1 MPEYRPGQSKKTVNE
16 IIEDW
21 NNGKTRPDLATKYQL
36 SWQYVDRLIK
46 KVQRGYTF
54 LYPEDRTKL
63 PEPIHVTVEKE
74 TTEKKLKL
82 ELSDLNKKYRSSLDR
97 NTQLES
103 EISALNEITKPLHTY
118 KIEPSRS
125 DQSEGTPVL
134 VISDWHID
142 EVVTPESVSELNEF
156 NPEIADKRITHCWQ
170 NGLSLIKMVSRD
182 IQVDNII
189 VALLGDFIS
198 GNIHEEL
205 LENNSM
211 SPIDACI
218 FAEERIIGGIDM
230 LLNHTKANLTIV
242 CRPGNHSR
250 ITKRIRYATEDGNAL
265 ETYLYSH
272 IANLYSM
279 EERVKVVSPPGYHT
293 YIDVYDKVLRF
304 HHGHRIRYLGGVGG
318 ITIPVNKRIS
328 EWDKGRRA
336 DLDVFGHFHQM
347 FDGGKFICNGSLI
360 GTTPYSLGF
369 GYEIPKQTFFVID
382 KKRGKT
388 IVAPILLDSN

>member
-1 MPEYRPGQSKKTVNE
+1 
-16 IIEDW
+16 
-21 NNGKTRPDLATKYQL
+21 
-36 SWQYVDRLIK
+36 
-46 KVQRGYTF
+46 
-54 LYPEDRTKL
+54 
-63 PEPIHVTVEKE
+63 
-74 TTEKKLKL
+74 
-82 ELSDLNKKYRSSLDR
+82 
-97 NTQLES
+97 
-103 EISALNEITKPLHTY
+103 
-118 KIEPSRS
+118 
-125 DQSEGTPVL
+125 
-134 VISDWHID
+134 
-142 EVVTPESVSELNEF
+142 
-156 NPEIADKRITHCWQ
+156 
-170 NGLSLIKMVSRD
+170 
-182 IQVDNII
+182 
-189 VALLGDFIS
+189 
-198 GNIHEEL
+198 
-205 LENNSM
+205 
-211 SPIDACI
+211 
-218 FAEERIIGGIDM
+218 M

-360 GTTPYSLGF
+360 GTTPFSLGF